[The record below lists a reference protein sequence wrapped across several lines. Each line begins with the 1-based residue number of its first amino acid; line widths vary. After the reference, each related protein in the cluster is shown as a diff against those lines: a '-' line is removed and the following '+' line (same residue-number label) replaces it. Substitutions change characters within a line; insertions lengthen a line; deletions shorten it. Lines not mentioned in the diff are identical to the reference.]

1 MTMTRPATTLAMCTL
16 GFLLLPFTLGAAQ
29 PLLSLQEPDHGH
41 EEEHEDEGPLAE
53 AMESIKDNMRA
64 LRKSLGD
71 PARDG
76 ESVHHAQGMMKSAL
90 EALKYV
96 PEAPE
101 HMSGADV
108 VQWRV
113 DFQRKMLSVC
123 DHLLQVELA
132 LAQGRHEDAK
142 MLYRA
147 IGDLKKEGHDTYDP
161 DEE

>member
-1 MTMTRPATTLAMCTL
+1 MKRPATTATLCIL

-29 PLLSLQEPDHGH
+29 PFLSTQEPEHGH
-41 EEEHEDEGPLAE
+41 GQEHEEEGPLAE
-53 AMESIKDNMRA
+53 AMESLKDHMRA
-64 LRKSLGD
+64 MRKSLGD
-71 PARDG
+71 PQRDE
-76 ESVHHAQGMMKSAL
+76 ESVGHAQGMMKNAL

-101 HMSGADV
+101 GMGGVDR

-123 DHLLQVELA
+123 DHLLQIELA
-132 LAQGRHEDAK
+132 LAEGRREDARL
-142 MLYRA
+142 LYRA
-147 IGDLKKEGHDTYDP
+147 VSDLKKEGHDTYDP